1 MNESNPQ
8 FLKTKYQNLHASPEV
23 EKTALRA
30 QKNTGE
36 KVPNR
41 PEVRIQNYL
50 NYLKESLNSHN
61 PRHEEK
67 LSHFKQVLYD
77 KFVIKPDE
85 IPESYFDTQ
94 RRLAREQGH
103 GNIEITDEVRKQSAE
118 IIITDQKSS
127 LDNWT
132 DYLSSSDATY
142 PDWLKYWAMRS
153 VLNMGE
159 YDKQKKAFTKRD
171 KGTVKP
177 FPDIDRE
184 ALAYVLDAVKKKYAG
199 EHDRIYGP
207 LEEDDQK
214 WEDLLMS
221 GNENFAK
228 LYAWAIEKV
237 TPASKEQLAGT
248 EGKWVKYDRGSDH
261 MPLVQSLQGHGTGWC
276 TAGES
281 TAETQ
286 LQGGDFYVFYSL
298 DPKGQPTVP
307 RAAIRMQEDNIAEV
321 RGIGPDQNLDP
332 YIGQVVQEK
341 MKEFPDGKL
350 YEKKSQDMQ
359 RLTEISRAVD
369 PKTQTWKRELTQ
381 DELKF
386 LYEIDKSIQ
395 WFGYQT
401 DPRIAELRGLRDP
414 KADAPKVF
422 DCELNQIAWGQ
433 NEVNENTQAYIGP
446 LFPNIFQKL
455 KHLEHIFTTFPE
467 GKIIRDTVE
476 IGGMTEKE
484 LEKELKKQNINIS
497 DCARHLM
504 KSKDFTTAKKPESA
518 DLVRLKVRDLK
529 LDNPTTKNIYKKAEE
544 LGLELCPAEVGPHYR
559 LKYTDQPL
567 NEWVYVGM
575 KQIAD
580 PGGYPSVFE
589 LVRDDDGLWLGHSWA
604 RPADGWGS
612 DGEFFFRLRK

>member
-1 MNESNPQ
+1 MSERNPS

-23 EKTALRA
+23 EKVALRA
-30 QKNTGE
+30 KEKKGE
-36 KVPNR
+36 KPTR
-41 PEVRIQNYL
+41 PEARIQEYL
-50 NYLKESLNSHN
+50 DYLKESLDKNN
-61 PRHEEK
+61 PHREEK
-67 LSHFKQVLYD
+67 LARFKQTLYD
-77 KFVIKPDE
+77 KFIIKSDE

-103 GNIEITDEVRKQSAE
+103 GDIEITDEMRKQSAE
-118 IIITDQKSS
+118 IITTDQRSS

-132 DYLSSSDATY
+132 DYLSSPDATY

-153 VLNMGE
+153 ILGMGE

-184 ALAYVLDAVKKKYAG
+184 ALAYVLDAVKKKYGG
-199 EHDRIYGP
+199 EHDRLYGP

-221 GNENFAK
+221 GNENFSK

-281 TAETQ
+281 TAQTQ

-298 DPKGQPTVP
+298 DPQGKPTVP
-307 RAAIRMQEDNIAEV
+307 RAAIRMQENNIAEV

-332 YIGQVVQEK
+332 YIGQVVQKK

-359 RLTEISRAVD
+359 RLTILENKMKKQQELSR
-369 PKTQTWKRELTQ
+369 

-386 LYEIDKSIQ
+386 LYEIDAPIQ
-395 WFGYQT
+395 GFGYQT
-401 DPRIAELRGLRDP
+401 DPRIAELRAKRDP
-414 KADAPKVF
+414 KADAPVVF
-422 DCELNQIAWGQ
+422 DCEPDQIAWGE
-433 NEVNENTQAYIGP
+433 NEVNENTKAYIGP
-446 LFPNIFQKL
+446 LFSNIFQTL
-455 KHLEHIFTTFPE
+455 KHLEYIYTKFPE
-467 GKIIRDTVE
+467 GKIVRDTVE
-476 IGGMTEKE
+476 IGGQSEKE
-484 LEKELKKQNINIS
+484 LEKELEKHKINIS
-497 DCARHLM
+497 DYARHLM
-504 KSKDFTTAKKPESA
+504 RSKDFTTAKKPEPA
-518 DLVRLKVRDLK
+518 DLVRLKVRDLN
-529 LDNPTTKNIYKKAEE
+529 LDSPTTDDIYKKVEE

-567 NEWVYVGM
+567 NEWVRIGM
-575 KQIAD
+575 KQIA
-580 PGGYPSVFE
+580 GPSGDLNVFRLE
-589 LVRDDDGLWLGHSWA
+589 RYGDGLWLHNDWA
-604 RPADGWGS
+604 EPTDGWNPGN
-612 DGEFFFRLRK
+612 ELVFRLRK